1 MKEVLDFLKKN
12 NVFYVATTDGDKPA
26 IRPFGAVTEINGRLY
41 IVTNNKKDVYKQ
53 MKKNPAVAIGCMA
66 QDGTWL
72 RLTANVE
79 TDSRRECRIKMLEDV
94 PVLKTMYNADDGLVE
109 VLFLKDAV
117 ATFYPSSGGDP
128 KVVKF

>member
-1 MKEVLDFLKKN
+1 MKKVLDFLKKN
-12 NVFYVATTDGDKPA
+12 NIFYVATVDGDKPA

-41 IVTNNKKDVYKQ
+41 IVTNNKKDVYRQ
-53 MKKNPAVAIGCMA
+53 MTKNPVIAICCMD

-79 TDSRRECRIKMLEDV
+79 TDPQKKSRVKMLEDI
-94 PVLKTMYNADDGLVE
+94 PALKTMYNADDGLVE

-117 ATFYPSSGGDP
+117 ATFYPPSGDP
-128 KVVKF
+128 EIIKF